1 MNQPKVFD
9 ISVMLGTESVD
20 YPGDTPFSR
29 NLIATLADGGF
40 CDLSRLEMSAHSGTH
55 IDSPAHF
62 LKGGKT
68 LDAYPLERFMLSA
81 QVIAVDDPESIQ
93 PAELKGLTI
102 SPGEAVLFKTRNSVD
117 GLCRSASFTKDFVYM
132 TAAAAELLVDQ
143 KAGLVGIDYI
153 TIEQYGGTGF
163 PVHDAL
169 LKNDIL
175 ILEGID
181 LQPVPPGRYRLHCL
195 PLKIKGAEASPV
207 RAVLTTQEG

>member
-1 MNQPKVFD
+1 MNQPEIFD
-9 ISVMLGTESVD
+9 ISVLLSEESVD

-29 NLIATLADGGF
+29 NLIAALADGGF

-68 LDAYPLERFMLSA
+68 LDAYPLERFMLFA
-81 QVIAVDDPESIQ
+81 QVIAVDDPESIK
-93 PAELKGLTI
+93 PAELKNMTI
-102 SPGEAVLFKTRNSVD
+102 SPGEAVLFKTRNSLD
-117 GLCRSASFTKDFVYM
+117 GVCRSAAFTEDFVYM

-153 TIEQYGGTGF
+153 TIEQYGGTEF

-181 LQPVPPGRYRLHCL
+181 LQKVPPGRYRLHCL
-195 PLKIKGAEASPV
+195 PLRIKGAEASPV
-207 RAVLTTQEG
+207 RAVLTAQDG

>member
-1 MNQPKVFD
+1 MNNPKVFD
-9 ISVMLGTESVD
+9 ITVMLGEESVD

-29 NLIATLADGGF
+29 NLIAALANGGF

-68 LDAYPLERFMLSA
+68 LEAYPLERFMLSA
-81 QVIAVDDPESIQ
+81 QVIEVDDPESIKL
-93 PAELKGLTI
+93 AELNDVNI
-102 SPGEAVLFKTRNSVD
+102 SPGEAVLFKTRNSLD
-117 GLCRSASFTKDFVYM
+117 GLVRSASFTENFVYM
-132 TAAAAELLVDQ
+132 TGPAAELLVER

-153 TIEQYGGTGF
+153 TIEQYGGTEF

-181 LQPVPPGRYRLHCL
+181 LQAVPAGRYRLFCL

-207 RAVLTTQEG
+207 RAVLMPEET

>member
-1 MNQPKVFD
+1 MNQPNTFD
-9 ISVMLGTESVD
+9 ISVRLGEESVD

-81 QVIAVDDPESIQ
+81 QVIAVDDPESIK
-93 PAELKGLTI
+93 PAELEDMTI
-102 SPGEAVLFKTRNSVD
+102 SPGEAVLFKTRNSLD
-117 GLCRSASFTKDFVYM
+117 GLVRSASFTEKFVYM
-132 TAAAAELLVDQ
+132 TGPAAELLVER

-181 LQPVPPGRYRLHCL
+181 LQQAPPGRYRLYCF